1 MSKMSQTAI
10 DKYLSTPNIAHL
22 VTLKEDGSPHVSP
35 IWYKYQN
42 GQLYIICNQLSVK
55 AKNIENDSRVAT
67 SVATATEPYKYV
79 LIEGTANCQPEDVE
93 KTTLEISIHYQG
105 GERGTQFAN
114 KILSSGRITV
124 IRIIPHKIISWE
136 EESYGST

>member
-55 AKNIENDSRVAT
+55 AKNIENDLKWKRRV
-67 SVATATEPYKYV
+67 SFDDLVKRM
-79 LIEGTANCQPEDVE
+79 ID
-93 KTTLEISIHYQG
+93 KDLELVQNFNHS
-105 GERGTQFAN
+105 
-114 KILSSGRITV
+114 
-124 IRIIPHKIISWE
+124 
-136 EESYGST
+136 